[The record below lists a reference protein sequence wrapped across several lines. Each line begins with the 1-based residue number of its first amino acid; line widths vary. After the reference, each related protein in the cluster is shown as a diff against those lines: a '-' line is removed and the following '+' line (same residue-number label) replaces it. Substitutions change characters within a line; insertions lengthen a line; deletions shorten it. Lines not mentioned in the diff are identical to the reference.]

1 MCEFPISWVRESF
14 PALNIGD
21 EFIFFDNGAGAQ
33 IPQAALDAVQKH
45 LILCNVQ
52 RGGKY
57 RHSMQVDA
65 AVQRARESV
74 AIFLNADS
82 PDEVAFG
89 MNATSFI
96 RIVSLGITEIMG
108 DRPEI
113 VVTDIDHEANIATW
127 LALEKH
133 GAQIRW
139 WKVRDDG
146 SLHTEDLAPLLNSS
160 TRLVACALASNAI
173 GSVIDVKEVCRLAHS
188 AGAEVFVDAV
198 HYAPHAP
205 LDVQELDC
213 DYLVCSGYKIFAP
226 HMGFLWG
233 KAAALDALPTFR
245 EDFIPD
251 RAPLK
256 IEVGTFVYENVAG
269 MDAALGYL
277 EELGRR
283 SFANGRERSRRELM
297 VQAMNVIRSY
307 EAGLSVQMLTSLQ
320 NLSGVTVYG
329 ITDPDKVSGRAP
341 TISFDVE
348 GVPASHIAQAMA
360 DRSIGVRSGNMYSPR
375 LLKRLGVFAEDGLL
389 RASLV
394 HYNTAEEIGR
404 FIEVLAGITGD

>member
-1 MCEFPISWVRESF
+1 MGEFPISWVRESF
-14 PALNIGD
+14 PALNLGD
-21 EFIFFDNGAGAQ
+21 EFVFFDNGAGAQ

-57 RHSMQVDA
+57 RHSLQVDA
-65 AVQRARESV
+65 AIQRARESV
-74 AIFLNADS
+74 AIFLNASS

-96 RIVSLGITEIMG
+96 RIVSLGIAEIMG
-108 DRPEI
+108 NRPEI

-139 WKVRDDG
+139 WKVREDG
-146 SLHTEDLAPLLNSS
+146 SLHTDDLAPLLNPR
-160 TRLVACALASNAI
+160 TRLVACALASNAL
-173 GSVIDVKEVCRLAHS
+173 GSIIDVKEVCRLAHT
-188 AGAEVFVDAV
+188 AGAEVFIDAV

-213 DYLVCSGYKIFAP
+213 DYLVCSGYKIFGP

-269 MDAALGYL
+269 MDAAIGYL

-283 SFANGRERSRRELM
+283 SSTNGRQRSRRELM
-297 VQAMNVIRSY
+297 VQAMNAIRSY
-307 EAGLSVQMLTSLQ
+307 EAELSAQMLTSLPG
-320 NLSGVTVYG
+320 LPGVTVYG
-329 ITDPDKVSGRAP
+329 ISDPDKVSGRVP
-341 TISFDVE
+341 TISFDVK
-348 GVPASHIAQAMA
+348 GVPAPVIAQAMA

-375 LLKRLGVFAEDGLL
+375 LLKRLGVSVDDGLV

-394 HYNTAEEIGR
+394 HYNTAEEIER
-404 FIEVLAGITGD
+404 FMEVLARITGN